1 MPNCLPQWLYYFTFL
16 PATQENCCS
25 MFSPAFGVS
34 VLNFHYSSKFLVV
47 SCCFNLQFPND
58 TWCGASFHMIIWH
71 LCVFSLMKYAFRS
84 FACFLIGLF
93 VVLLLSSKES
103 FCILDT
109 SLFSDMCFANIFSR
123 SVAYLFF
130 FLLLVWLVL
139 ILGFNGCY
147 SWKVNLITV
156 HRSAW
161 RKCTIDSAS

>member
-1 MPNCLPQWLYYFTFL
+1 MAVLLYIPTSRAGEL
-16 PATQENCCS
+16 LLHV
-25 MFSPAFGVS
+25 SPAFGVS
-34 VLNFHYSSKFLVV
+34 VLNFHYPSKFLVV

-58 TWCGASFHMIIWH
+58 IWCGASFHMLIWH

-109 SLFSDMCFANIFSR
+109 SLFSDMCFANIFSW

-130 FLLLVWLVL
+130 FFFPFGL
-139 ILGFNGCY
+139 ISFDT
-147 SWKVNLITV
+147 WF
-156 HRSAW
+156 
-161 RKCTIDSAS
+161 

>member
-1 MPNCLPQWLYYFTFL
+1 MPNCLPQWLYCFTFP
-16 PATQENCCS
+16 PAMREGCCS
-25 MFSPAFGVS
+25 TFSPAFGVRG
-34 VLNFHYSSKFLVV
+34 LNFHYSSKFLVV

-58 TWCGASFHMIIWH
+58 IWCGASFHMLIWH
-71 LCVFSLMKYAFRS
+71 LCVFSLMKYVFRS

-109 SLFSDMCFANIFSR
+109 SLFSDMCFANIFPR

-130 FLLLVWLVL
+130 FFLLVWLVL
-139 ILGFNGCY
+139 ILGFNGCD